1 VSKALIPRVLAMDL
15 GPTSQKTRVM
25 IADDHPVTR
34 EGLCSML
41 ARDNMDVVA
50 QAADGRE
57 AVRLFSLHQPQL
69 TLMDL
74 HMPGKN
80 GLEALSEIRQSNPDA
95 LIMVLTCYAGD
106 IRVTRA
112 LAAGAR
118 SYILKTSDPQE
129 MRVSIRRVLNGEVV
143 QPPDLAR
150 AGPCSD
156 CLTPREVSVVKL
168 IAQGIPNRD
177 IGKSLNVSEHTIKA
191 RIKSILGKLRA
202 NDRSHAVTVA
212 RDLGYLDL

>member
-1 VSKALIPRVLAMDL
+1 VDL
-15 GPTSQKTRVM
+15 EPISPKTRVM
-25 IADDHPVTR
+25 IADDHPATR

-41 ARDNMDVVA
+41 ARDDMDVVA
-50 QAADGRE
+50 QASDGAE
-57 AVRLFSLHQPQL
+57 AVRLFGLLKPQL

-74 HMPGKN
+74 HMPGKG
-80 GLEALSEIRQSNPDA
+80 GLEAVSEIRQAHPDA
-95 LIMVLTCYAGD
+95 LIVVLTSYEGD
-106 IRVTRA
+106 VRVSRA

-118 SYILKTSDPQE
+118 SYISKTADPQE
-129 MRVSIRRVLNGEVV
+129 MRAAIRRVLNGDVLVV
-143 QPPDLAR
+143 PPGLDR
-150 AGPCSD
+150 TCPPQD
-156 CLTPREVSVVKL
+156 CLTSREVSVVKL

-212 RDLGYLDL
+212 RHRGYLDF